1 MKKALYILVSCAL
14 LFASKH
20 AAAQLIYT
28 FAGTVSSGFSGDGG
42 AATVAQLFHPKG
54 TVADDTGNVYI
65 ADADNNV
72 IRKVN
77 PAGVISSFA
86 GLPAGGFSGDGGAWG
101 FALMN
106 RPNSVVIDRRGNM
119 YISDADNQRIR
130 KINAAGIIS
139 TYVGDGTAGF
149 LGDGGPATAAEINY
163 PGSIAPDDTGNLYI
177 AGEYNNRIRKL
188 IRLAL

>member
-86 GLPAGGFSGDGGAWG
+86 GLPAGGFSGDGGA
-101 FALMN
+101 
-106 RPNSVVIDRRGNM
+106 
-119 YISDADNQRIR
+119 
-130 KINAAGIIS
+130 
-139 TYVGDGTAGF
+139 
-149 LGDGGPATAAEINY
+149 
-163 PGSIAPDDTGNLYI
+163 
-177 AGEYNNRIRKL
+177 
-188 IRLAL
+188 